1 MLLLCSKLF
10 QVFPGCSLL
19 RSVNPMQRATHN
31 CPSSRKEST
40 SIAPGG
46 ICLSCSQCGPEMAS
60 GAAQG
65 ETLWEKEE
73 YEPACCPS
81 SPASPVFGTW
91 KDAHLLPFTVLVQ
104 HDDHQPGM
112 HLVAFLS
119 EGQVFAIPRHIDHKS
134 GERKRERQMFRAKS
148 KRFQTNERMPPSV

>member
-1 MLLLCSKLF
+1 M
-10 QVFPGCSLL
+10 
-19 RSVNPMQRATHN
+19 
-31 CPSSRKEST
+31 
-40 SIAPGG
+40 
-46 ICLSCSQCGPEMAS
+46 
-60 GAAQG
+60 
-65 ETLWEKEE
+65 LWEKEE

-134 GERKRERQMFRAKS
+134 GERKRERQMFREKS
-148 KRFQTNERMPPSV
+148 KENLIIKHILKKDCQSEDDLINNGNLDKQVLHNPILAVYTQARLLSFLYLANIYETCAVGFVLDAKITKI